1 MKRLLINSIFLVVLY
16 IYIHNPVPNFLGGIG
31 SVKLLYLLAIPYF
44 FTSSREFSRYLYE
57 FKNVLI
63 IFSII
68 LLYVL
73 LHTAMGGYTL
83 YVRHYLV
90 AFVEL
95 FIVPYFIVSY
105 FSRFILFNEKN
116 TVRYIVDLAVV
127 GALISSACVFFPG
140 INRFVYSNFEIA
152 ESEIKDVT
160 DLFRGFGISEDLEG
174 SYGMLQGIFMALLIL
189 NLKDYKKA
197 VLILPFLLISVLLNA
212 RTGLIIS
219 LVGIIVVLFAQ
230 SNFKKLIRLGIV
242 IAVVSLL
249 IFNFY
254 YLFNL
259 NEDSI
264 SFVTRFFDEF
274 VTMSENKS
282 MDDTTAGILFGRMM
296 IFPKDPFAWVFGT
309 GVNLFLMPTGKNS
322 DIGYIIQLN
331 YGGLIYLFLLS
342 SFVFGVAK
350 YIKRSFSFELAV
362 LLIVSLAI
370 SNFKGNIFPLS
381 GFLRLLMLVYMIS
394 IQNKLNLKAQK

>member
-1 MKRLLINSIFLVVLY
+1 MLY
-16 IYIHNPVPNFLGGIG
+16 VFIHNPVPYFLGGIG

-44 FTSSREFSRYLYE
+44 FTSSKMFSKYSHE
-57 FKNVLI
+57 FKNVLT
-63 IFSII
+63 IFCIV
-68 LLYVL
+68 LFYVL
-73 LHTAMGGYTL
+73 LHTLFGGYSP

-95 FIVPYFIVSY
+95 FIVPYFIVSF
-105 FSRFILFNEKN
+105 FSKFILFNEKN
-116 TVRYIVDLAVV
+116 TVRYILDLAVI

-140 INRFVYSNFEIA
+140 INQFVYSNFEIG
-152 ESEIKDVT
+152 ESVIKDVT

-189 NLKDYKKA
+189 NLKDYKKD

-296 IFPKDPFAWVFGT
+296 IFPKDVFAWVFGT
-309 GVNLFLMPTGKNS
+309 GINLFLMPTGKNS

-331 YGGLIYLFLLS
+331 YGGLIYICLLF
-342 SFVFGVAK
+342 SFVFLTVR
-350 YIKRSFSFELAV
+350 YIKRSFSFELAI
-362 LLIVSLAI
+362 LLIVALAI
-370 SNFKGNIFPLS
+370 ANLKGNIFPIS
-381 GFLRLLMLVYMIS
+381 GFLRLMMFVYMIS
-394 IQNKLNLKAQK
+394 VNYKLAIKQAY